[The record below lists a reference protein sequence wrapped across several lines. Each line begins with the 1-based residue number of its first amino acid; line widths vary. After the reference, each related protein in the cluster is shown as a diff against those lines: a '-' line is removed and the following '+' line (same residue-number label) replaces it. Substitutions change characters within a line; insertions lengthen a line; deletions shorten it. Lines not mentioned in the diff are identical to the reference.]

1 MGKIYITH
9 TGGNDADGKGG
20 ILQKGLGQPHA
31 LLDQVLRQADPHF
44 PLKEP
49 GKVFW
54 VEVQRLGNFRTANI
68 PGQVF
73 LYIGEYPFNLRS
85 PLALPLAGAIFHIFR
100 NEVHKL
106 QHLGKGGVGLHYG
119 VVVHFAENVLSP
131 FPVLHCAQEQRK
143 KMFVK
148 LEKSLRS
155 EAPLLV

>member
-49 GKVFW
+49 GKVFR
-54 VEVQRLGNFRTANI
+54 VEVQCLGNFRTANI

-73 LYIGEYPFNLRS
+73 FVYRRVSVQFESALGTS
-85 PLALPLAGAIFHIFR
+85 PCWRYFPHI
-100 NEVHKL
+100 
-106 QHLGKGGVGLHYG
+106 
-119 VVVHFAENVLSP
+119 P
-131 FPVLHCAQEQRK
+131 
-143 KMFVK
+143 
-148 LEKSLRS
+148 
-155 EAPLLV
+155 